1 MFICIECDQNLLTRS
16 AIPGAHRGGNRDP
29 DGGGGGGGV
38 NAELRNA
45 RRRRRTFATVA
56 AFLARR
62 PAYNREWFDDGLRR
76 IEGVRQRAAI
86 KVDGD
91 ERRTDLLMAAIAL
104 AMLLEIPHSQISP
117 EIRSLV
123 PMLAGESYA

>member
-1 MFICIECDQNLLTRS
+1 M
-16 AIPGAHRGGNRDP
+16 
-29 DGGGGGGGV
+29 